1 MRRTLCC
8 LACLLASAVVLP
20 GAPGNDTKA
29 VLARARQYVAD
40 YDRAL
45 IAVVAD
51 EHYVQSSGSLEADD
65 ITGDRERVL
74 DSQFAWIH
82 LPALQETIGVRDVLR
97 VDGQAVADGSRL
109 HALLERPQQDV
120 SQEIR
125 AILAESARHNIGAL
139 ERNFNFPTFP
149 LVYLRRSDDSR
160 TRWRAD
166 SNGVASTLR
175 FDERQ
180 HSTVVRTID
189 GAPTRA
195 SGQFSVDAASGRVLR
210 CDIRL
215 ELPPPR
221 RSPGEEYRI
230 RVEFAYDGR
239 IDLWVPVL
247 MIEQVGR
254 TRGSAPEH
262 VGVVGEATYGN
273 YRRYQTAG
281 RVLPR

>member
-1 MRRTLCC
+1 M
-8 LACLLASAVVLP
+8 A
-20 GAPGNDTKA
+20 
-29 VLARARQYVAD
+29 
-40 YDRAL
+40 
-45 IAVVAD
+45 
-51 EHYVQSSGSLEADD
+51 
-65 ITGDRERVL
+65 
-74 DSQFAWIH
+74 
-82 LPALQETIGVRDVLR
+82 LPA
-97 VDGQAVADGSRL
+97 
-109 HALLERPQQDV
+109 
-120 SQEIR
+120 
-125 AILAESARHNIGAL
+125 
-139 ERNFNFPTFP
+139 
-149 LVYLRRSDDSR
+149 
-160 TRWRAD
+160 
-166 SNGVASTLR
+166 LR

-195 SGQFSVDAASGRVLR
+195 RGQFSVDAASGRVLR

-254 TRGSAPEH
+254 TRGSAAEH
-262 VGVVGEATYGN
+262 LGVVGEATYGN

>member
-1 MRRTLCC
+1 MLGPALGLT
-8 LACLLASAVVLP
+8 
-20 GAPGNDTKA
+20 GAPGGDTKA

-45 IAVVAD
+45 VAVVAD
-51 EHYVQSSGSLEADD
+51 EHYVQTAGALDADGGD
-65 ITGDRERVL
+65 GDREHVL
-74 DSQFAWIH
+74 HAEFAWIH

-97 VDGQAVADGSRL
+97 VDGHAVADGSRL
-109 HALLERPQQDV
+109 HALLEHPQQDAT
-120 SQEIR
+120 QEIR

-149 LVYLRRSDDSR
+149 LVYLRRSENSR
-160 TRWRAD
+160 TRWHAD
-166 SNGVASTLR
+166 SDGVASTLR
-175 FDERQ
+175 FDERE
-180 HSTVVRTID
+180 HSTVVRTTD

-195 SGQFSVDAASGRVLR
+195 TGQFTVDAASGRVLR

-215 ELPPPR
+215 DLPPSR
-221 RSPGEEYRI
+221 RPPGAEYRI

-254 TRGSAPEH
+254 TRGSAPERAD
-262 VGVVGEATYGN
+262 VVGQATYSN

-281 RVLPR
+281 RVLPGQ

>member
-1 MRRTLCC
+1 MLG
-8 LACLLASAVVLP
+8 SAVGLT
-20 GAPGNDTKA
+20 GAPGSDTNA

-40 YDRAL
+40 FDRAL

-51 EHYVQSSGSLEADD
+51 EHYVQTAGALEADGVG
-65 ITGDRERVL
+65 GDRERVL
-74 DSQFAWIH
+74 DSEFAWIH

-97 VDGQAVADGSRL
+97 VDGQTVADGSRL
-109 HALLERPQQDV
+109 HALLEHPQQDA
-120 SQEIR
+120 SHEIR

-166 SNGVASTLR
+166 SDGVASTLR

-195 SGQFSVDAASGRVLR
+195 SGQFSLDSASGRVLR

-215 ELPPPR
+215 ELPRPPR
-221 RSPGEEYRI
+221 SPAEEYRI
-230 RVEFAYDGR
+230 RVEFAYEGR

-254 TRGSAPEH
+254 TGGSAPEH
-262 VGVVGEATYGN
+262 AGVVGEATYSN

-281 RVLPR
+281 RVLPRK